1 MRLVGCSPCGGEASL
16 SKLTKREDRENHLCC
31 DCCYS
36 GKGATSVVWNLIG
49 MCERAAP
56 RRRWW
61 QEMREAR
68 WVCARG
74 GSIHSYFLIRETGA
88 GETKSEEEEKK
99 RVPHRHTHGT
109 SDKDADSPRGQHP
122 NPSRKGSWHASR
134 VHQAR
139 FHFPILLLGATIQ
152 LTIAKGVGPT
162 QWSEVRLSSHRLQ

>member
-1 MRLVGCSPCGGEASL
+1 MEPDWYVRARSA
-16 SKLTKREDRENHLCC
+16 
-31 DCCYS
+31 
-36 GKGATSVVWNLIG
+36 
-49 MCERAAP
+49 AAP
-56 RRRWW
+56 LVAGDARGRKI
-61 QEMREAR
+61 R

-88 GETKSEEEEKK
+88 GGTKSEEEEKK

-139 FHFPILLLGATIQ
+139 FVGATIQ
-152 LTIAKGVGPT
+152 VTIAKGPLNGPT
-162 QWSEVRLSSHRLQ
+162 IFSQATITTAVTTVHWCRIKPRHSTFPLLG